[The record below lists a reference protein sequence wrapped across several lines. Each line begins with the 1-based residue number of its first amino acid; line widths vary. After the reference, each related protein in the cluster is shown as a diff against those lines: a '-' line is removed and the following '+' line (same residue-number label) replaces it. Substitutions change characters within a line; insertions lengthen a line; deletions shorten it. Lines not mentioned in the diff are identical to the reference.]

1 MTRNAVSRFCNSLKS
16 DLWIKDNTSRAE
28 RNRPFLQPQHVAY
41 LLKDAEEFSH
51 KHTCMLTQKKISGL
65 SAGQEHTQHTHKIK
79 I

>member
-51 KHTCMLTQKKISGL
+51 KHTCMLTQKKFQA
-65 SAGQEHTQHTHKIK
+65 SAPARSTHSTHIK
-79 I
+79 